1 MRRRLVC
8 AGIAS
13 ALLVVPLAEGSTA
26 VVHAQAAQSA
36 QTPDQQLA
44 VALTT
49 IRTSARA
56 AATSLAKPSKARVG
70 TARSEI
76 RRSISGAA
84 LAGKAAP
91 GAVGALDIPSVQAA
105 LDRAGSLVRDARSD
119 LGRERYATARS
130 KLTRAADLADSA
142 LGDFG
147 VPLVKQFPAFAVNR
161 DFGYLPE
168 FVNYSGL
175 SARVGSEI
183 TEVVVGAANRSTAN
197 TGERGAIAEEAI
209 GLPITRMSVAVISD
223 PIGRFSSGWCRLDL
237 GVITC
242 RIRPAMPTDNV
253 FTIAFGPKLPKGT
266 KLLVKFRTAT
276 GERSYSVFTTR

>member
-1 MRRRLVC
+1 VC

-13 ALLVVPLAEGSTA
+13 VLLVVPLAKGSTNGGL
-26 VVHAQAAQSA
+26 AQAP
-36 QTPDQQLA
+36 TPDQQL
-44 VALTT
+44 VVGLTT
-49 IRTSARA
+49 IHGAARA
-56 AATSLAKPSKARVG
+56 ASTSLARPSAARVA

-76 RRSISGAA
+76 LRSIAGATTA
-84 LAGKAAP
+84 SKAARS
-91 GAVGALDIPSVQAA
+91 AVGALEIASVRIA
-105 LDRAGSLVRDARSD
+105 LERAGSLVRKARADVAKEKYS
-119 LGRERYATARS
+119 AARA
-130 KLTRAADLADSA
+130 KLTRAADLAADA

-147 VPLVKQFPAFAVNR
+147 VPLVKEFSAFAVNR

-168 FVNYSGL
+168 FVNYSGV
-175 SARVGSEI
+175 SARVGSDI
-183 TEVVVGAANRSTAN
+183 TEVVIGAANRSTAN
-197 TGERGAIAEEAI
+197 VGERGAVADENV

-223 PIGRFSSGWCRLDL
+223 PIGRFSSGWCELDF

-242 RIRPAMPTDNV
+242 RMRPAMPTSHV

>member
-1 MRRRLVC
+1 M
-8 AGIAS
+8 GIAS

-26 VVHAQAAQSA
+26 VVHAGAAQSA
-36 QTPDQQLA
+36 PTPDQQLV

-49 IRTSARA
+49 VRTTARA
-56 AATSLAKPSKARVG
+56 AATSLAKPSEARVAK
-70 TARSEI
+70 ARSEI
-76 RRSISGAA
+76 RRAVSGTTAA
-84 LAGKAAP
+84 SKAAR
-91 GAVGALDIPSVQAA
+91 GAVGALEMRSVQAT
-105 LDRAGSLVRDARSD
+105 LERAGALVRDARSD
-119 LGRERYATARS
+119 IAAQRYGAARA
-130 KLTRAADLADSA
+130 KLTRAADLADDA

-147 VPLVKQFPAFAVNR
+147 VPLVKQFSAFAVNR

-197 TGERGAIAEEAI
+197 AGERGAVADETI
-209 GLPITRMSVAVISD
+209 GLPITRISVAVISD
-223 PIGRFSSGWCRLDL
+223 PIGRFSSGWCQLDL

-242 RIRPAMPTDNV
+242 RIRPAMPTDHV

>member
-1 MRRRLVC
+1 MRRRLLC

-13 ALLVVPLAEGSTA
+13 ALLVVPLAKGSTA
-26 VVHAQAAQSA
+26 VVHAGAAQSA
-36 QTPDQQLA
+36 QTPDQQLV

-49 IRTSARA
+49 VRNTARA
-56 AATSLAKPSKARVG
+56 AATSLAKPSKPRVVAARN
-70 TARSEI
+70 EI
-76 RRSISGAA
+76 RLSAA
-84 LAGKAAP
+84 GVTAAGKAARA
-91 GAVGALDIPSVQAA
+91 AVGALDIPSVRTA
-105 LDRAGSLVRDARSD
+105 LAKAGSLLQKARLD
-119 LGRERYATARS
+119 VAKERYGAARAR
-130 KLTRAADLADSA
+130 LARAADLAANA
-142 LGDFG
+142 LGGFG
-147 VPLVKQFPAFAVNR
+147 VPLVKEFAAFAVNR

-197 TGERGAIAEEAI
+197 AGERGAVADETA
-209 GLPITRMSVAVISD
+209 GLPITKLSVAVISD
-223 PIGRFSSGWCRLDL
+223 PIGRFSSGWCELDF
-237 GVITC
+237 GVISC
-242 RIRPAMPTDNV
+242 RISPAMPTDHV

>member
-13 ALLVVPLAEGSTA
+13 ALLVVPLAEGGGA
-26 VVHAQAAQSA
+26 VVHAGAVQSA
-36 QTPDQQLA
+36 QTPDQQLV

-49 IRTSARA
+49 VRNTARA
-56 AATSLAKPSKARVG
+56 AAASLAKPSKPRVAK
-70 TARSEI
+70 ARSDI
-76 RRSISGAA
+76 RRSIAGAIV
-84 LAGKAAP
+84 AGKAALA
-91 GAVGALDIPSVQAA
+91 AVGALDTRSVQAA
-105 LDRAGSLVRDARSD
+105 LERAGSLVRDARAD
-119 LGRERYATARS
+119 VQGERFAAARS
-130 KLTRAADLADSA
+130 KLTRAADLADAA

-147 VPLVKQFPAFAVNR
+147 VPLAKEFPAFAVNR

-197 TGERGAIAEEAI
+197 VGERGAVLDDTV

-223 PIGRFSSGWCRLDL
+223 PIGRFSSGWCQLDL

-242 RIRPAMPTDNV
+242 RIRPAMPTDHV

>member
-8 AGIAS
+8 AGVAS

-26 VVHAQAAQSA
+26 VVRAEKAQSA
-36 QTPDQQLA
+36 KTPDQQLV

-49 IRTSARA
+49 MRNAARA
-56 AATSLAKPSKARVG
+56 AATSLATPSKTGVARG
-70 TARSEI
+70 KAG
-76 RRSISGAA
+76 ISRTTPGAA
-84 LAGKAAP
+84 TAGRAAR
-91 GAVGALDIPSVQAA
+91 GAVGALAIVTVRTA
-105 LDRAGSLVRDARSD
+105 LEQTGSLVRQARSD
-119 LGRERYATARS
+119 LASERYAAARS
-130 KLTRAADLADSA
+130 KLTRAADLAENA

-147 VPLVKQFPAFAVNR
+147 VPLAKEFPAHAVNR
-161 DFGYLPE
+161 NFGYLPE
-168 FVNYSGL
+168 FANYSGL
-175 SARVGSEI
+175 SAKVGSEI

-197 TGERGAIAEEAI
+197 AGERGAVADETV
-209 GLPITRMSVAVISD
+209 GLPITRMSLAVISD
-223 PIGRFSSGWCRLDL
+223 PIGRFSSGWCQLDL

-242 RIRPAMPTDNV
+242 RIRPAMPTDHV

>member
-13 ALLVVPLAEGSTA
+13 ALLVVPLAEGSPA
-26 VVHAQAAQSA
+26 FVHAGAAQSA
-36 QTPDQQLA
+36 RTPDQQLV

-49 IRTSARA
+49 IRNSARA
-56 AATSLAKPSKARVG
+56 AATSLAKPSIASVAK
-70 TARSEI
+70 ARSEI
-76 RRSISGAA
+76 RRSAAGAA
-84 LAGKAAP
+84 AAGKAAQ
-91 GAVGALDIPSVQAA
+91 GAVGALEVPSVQAA
-105 LDRAGSLVRDARSD
+105 LARASSLVREARSD
-119 LGRERYATARS
+119 LGRQQYSAARA
-130 KLTRAADLADSA
+130 KLTRAADLADGA

-147 VPLVKQFPAFAVNR
+147 VPLEKEFAAFAVNR

-197 TGERGAIAEEAI
+197 AGERGAIGDETL

-223 PIGRFSSGWCRLDL
+223 PIGRFSSGWCRLDQ

-242 RIRPAMPTDNV
+242 RIRPAMPTDHI

-266 KLLVKFRTAT
+266 KLLVKFRTAA